1 MEKTVI
7 LVGREKEKEVLIEA
21 LSTQESEM
29 IAIIGRRRVGKTFLV
44 RATYQDTIAFEITGL
59 QDASLKEQLTNF
71 SIQLQ
76 AAFGANA
83 TALSRPQNWLE
94 AFHQLTVCLE
104 KQDKSTPKPVIFLDE
119 LPWLASRK
127 SGFLNG
133 LSYFWNSWAVKQNVV
148 VVICGSAASWMI
160 QQVVH
165 HKGGLH
171 NRITRRINLMPF
183 TLYETAQF
191 LESKQVFLDEYQ
203 IIQLYMAMGGIPH
216 YLKEIKNGKSA
227 AQNIQNIC
235 FTNTGL
241 LYDEFSKLY
250 TALFENAEQHI
261 RIIKAL
267 SKKWKGLTRS
277 EIIVET
283 GFTDGGG
290 LTRLL
295 EELENSGFIAAFTA
309 FPKKQKDMLF
319 RLTDEYSLFYLQ
331 FMESN
336 KRVEDGFWQNLSQTQ
351 PYKNWTGYAFENIC
365 LKHIP
370 QIKKALQI
378 AGIYSE
384 AGSFYQKGNTEQ
396 KGIQIDLLIERK
408 DKIINLFELKF
419 YSEPYMMNK
428 KEATDLRQK
437 VAIFKQLTNTKHQ
450 VFVSILS
457 TFGIISNEHSV
468 GLIHNELTM
477 SDLFER
483 KN

>member
-1 MEKTVI
+1 MEKTVN

-83 TALSRPQNWLE
+83 TALPKPQNWLE

-104 KQDKSTPKPVIFLDE
+104 KQDKPAPKPVIFLDE

-203 IIQLYMAMGGIPH
+203 VIQLYMAMGGIPH

-267 SKKWKGLTRS
+267 SKKWKGLTRA
-277 EIIVET
+277 EIIIET

-309 FPKKQKDMLF
+309 FPKKQKDMIF

-331 FMESN
+331 FMETN

-365 LKHIP
+365 LKHIS

-419 YSEPYMMNK
+419 YNEPYMMNK
-428 KEATDLRQK
+428 KEAMALREK

-457 TFGIISNEHSV
+457 TFGIISNEHSI

-483 KN
+483 K